1 MGANSCLKRR
11 KRYYPGYLIAT
22 GEGFL
27 IGTIVPAITVIGYL
41 IIRYTGIW
49 WLPILTALLVG
60 LGVPVAHWIEK
71 REREIYHMQVG
82 HELYFSENPESLEKE
97 LKKARK
103 QGISPEVLKTVAYY
117 RARPAKVKQFT
128 VIREKKRRVKAV
140 LLYIGAVI
148 TAIVGISLLWR
159 AFPFPDGMFRQK
171 LKTADFTS
179 IFLTIGGILV
189 LISTA
194 EMFFRKAF
202 KVFRYAAA
210 ITVMLSAWSALIAF
224 SIKKRPTYMD
234 GLINGIC
241 LVVIL
246 LTTFVK
252 PRIAGD
258 IRTAEK
264 VSRDKKELKISL
276 YELGYIKE
284 DELCELH

>member
-1 MGANSCLKRR
+1 MGANSRLKKR

-27 IGTIVPAITVIGYL
+27 IGIIVPAITVISYL
-41 IIRYTGIW
+41 IVRYTGIW
-49 WLPILTALLVG
+49 WLPILTTLLVG
-60 LGVPVAHWIEK
+60 LGVPVAYWIEK
-71 REREIYHMQVG
+71 RERETYHMQVG
-82 HELYFSENPESLEKE
+82 HELYFSENPEFLEKE

-159 AFPFPDGMFRQK
+159 AFPFPDGMFKQK

-179 IFLTIGGILV
+179 IFLIIGGILV

-210 ITVMLSAWSALIAF
+210 ITVMLSTWSALIAF

-246 LTTFVK
+246 LTTFVI
-252 PRIAGD
+252 PWIAGD

-284 DELCELH
+284 EELREIY

>member
-1 MGANSCLKRR
+1 MGVNSRLKKR
-11 KRYYPGYLIAT
+11 KGYYPGYLIAT

-27 IGTIVPAITVIGYL
+27 IGIIVPAITVISYL
-41 IIRYTGIW
+41 IVRYTGIW
-49 WLPILTALLVG
+49 WLPILTTLLVG
-60 LGVPVAHWIEK
+60 LGVPVAYWIEK
-71 REREIYHMQVG
+71 RERETYHMQVG
-82 HELYFSENPESLEKE
+82 HELYFSENPEFLEKE
-97 LKKARK
+97 LRKAHK

-140 LLYIGAVI
+140 LLYIGAAI
-148 TAIVGISLLWR
+148 TAIVGISLLRR
-159 AFPFPDGMFRQK
+159 AFPFPDGMFKQK

-179 IFLTIGGILV
+179 IFLIIGGILV

-210 ITVMLSAWSALIAF
+210 ITVMLSTWSALIAF

-246 LTTFVK
+246 LTTFVI
-252 PRIAGD
+252 PWIAGD

-284 DELCELH
+284 EELREIY